1 MNSNEGRQSQ
11 LLQQR
16 QHLRPQRRCQQLR
29 TRRPSHLQR
38 PLEGDT
44 LSLVGQIQ
52 QKSKLQQQL
61 MIDVAENIGVQNDLD
76 KTIFLACI
84 WTMQPQLDDEYFNAV
99 EYLKQQ

>member
-1 MNSNEGRQSQ
+1 
-11 LLQQR
+11 
-16 QHLRPQRRCQQLR
+16 
-29 TRRPSHLQR
+29 
-38 PLEGDT
+38 
-44 LSLVGQIQ
+44 
-52 QKSKLQQQL
+52 